1 MIPRSK
7 KIARPVIPT
16 ASLPDIAFLLIIFFL
31 VTTTMH
37 MDKGIGLTL
46 PALGQAIEVQKKNI
60 CHIWV
65 NALGEIMCEGEII
78 PIAQLR
84 EEVKT
89 RLAENPRLIVSLKAD
104 RETKYEIFI
113 DVLDQVKLAGAK
125 RISIASPE

>member
-1 MIPRSK
+1 MVPRSK
-7 KIARPVIPT
+7 RIARPAIPT

-46 PALGQAIEVQKKNI
+46 PAPGRTTEVPKKNI

-65 NALGEIMCEGEII
+65 NALGEIITISE
-78 PIAQLR
+78 LR
-84 EEVKT
+84 EQIKR
-89 RLAENPRLIVSLKAD
+89 RLADNPRLIISLKAD
-104 RETKYEIFI
+104 RETKYDVFI

>member
-1 MIPRSK
+1 MVPRSK
-7 KIARPVIPT
+7 RIARPAIPT

-46 PALGQAIEVQKKNI
+46 PAPGRTTEVPKKNI

-78 PIAQLR
+78 TISQLR
-84 EEVKT
+84 EEIKR
-89 RLAENPRLIVSLKAD
+89 RLADNPRLIISLKAD
-104 RETKYEIFI
+104 RDTKYDVFI